1 MQPFKYKIKYNFLI
15 NLLYLSKFLNFKEF
29 IKILIK

>member
-1 MQPFKYKIKYNFLI
+1 MQPFKYKIEYNFLI
-15 NLLYLSKFLNFKEF
+15 NLLYLNRFLNFKEF